1 MAVIQDLDAQTQGLF
16 ADRPFAHV
24 SSGDLKLKQ
33 TPRPSDL
40 TTQTTL
46 PVDQVSP
53 WVDIRPASIPASVAL
68 LLVGEAIFL
77 IAVGAVAQCR

>member
-1 MAVIQDLDAQTQGLF
+1 MAVVQDLNAQTQGLF
-16 ADRPFAHV
+16 VDRPFTHV
-24 SSGDLKLKQ
+24 SRGDLELKQ
-33 TPRPSDL
+33 APRPSDL

-53 WVDIRPASIPASVAL
+53 WIDVGSTSIPASVAL
-68 LLVGEAIFL
+68 LLVGEAILL